1 MVISA
6 KTIVETCVI
15 VAVCVD
21 PGVGGQIE
29 LELVVTLT
37 ASDLKAG
44 KSFAREFLACFRNGY
59 FNAAFQVEIPYLQLK
74 QKISLY
80 HLHSPS
86 HSLSALPLPT
96 VPLSPLLMTLY

>member
-6 KTIVETCVI
+6 KTIVETCVL

-44 KSFAREFLACFRNGY
+44 KSFSCLFLQWF
-59 FNAAFQVEIPYLQLK
+59 F
-74 QKISLY
+74 
-80 HLHSPS
+80 
-86 HSLSALPLPT
+86 
-96 VPLSPLLMTLY
+96 

>member
-44 KSFAREFLACFRNGY
+44 KSFSCLFLQWF
-59 FNAAFQVEIPYLQLK
+59 FNAAFQVEIP
-74 QKISLY
+74 SC
-80 HLHSPS
+80 S
-86 HSLSALPLPT
+86 
-96 VPLSPLLMTLY
+96 